1 MRRHQLRLVTVTGCV
16 VMLVVAALAGVG
28 ASASSGTSSWLPSV
42 TLSAPGQSAYEPQ
55 IAVDGRGNVVAVWT
69 QVTDGDSNSQ
79 VYTARRP
86 VGGVWSAPVALSGA
100 GRTAHEARVAVNARG
115 DAVAVWWTRSEGS
128 NDRVESAHMPAGGIW
143 SGPVVLSDPLED
155 SNHARAAI
163 DATGNAVA
171 VWTRYDADG
180 GGLEWVRTA
189 SRPVGGLW
197 SSAVT
202 LSDQPALDAH
212 VVFDGQ
218 GNALAVW
225 TGYDGRIES
234 ADRPAGGAWSTP
246 VAVSE
251 PGHAFWPRVAL
262 DGLGNAVA
270 VWVQDHNGDERVHTA
285 DRPVRGV
292 WSTPVAL
299 SRTGRSAHQPRVAV
313 NPRGDAV
320 VVWRELPVGQEV
332 DTVQAADRP
341 LGAAWGTPVTLSS
354 AGREAWNPDVV
365 IDRQGTAIAVWA
377 QRQEMNYQFRVD
389 SAELS
394 GGSWSY
400 NGALSDFGR
409 DVRDAQIV
417 IDGQG
422 NAVAVWWHVSEGD
435 GHKVQVAGADRAG
448 PASTME
454 DPSSKQQSTTA
465 FLTSWAAADTWA
477 QVTDLDVRYRASR
490 YDGGFGPRV
499 PWLTE
504 TTSSEADFRGEP
516 GLTYCLSARARDTFS
531 NVGAWSTERCTA
543 VPVDD
548 RTLIAHDAWTRGSG
562 AGHYRRTYTVSR
574 RQGAV
579 LELKAVRARRIA
591 LLVTRMPGA
600 GTVRVR
606 FAGTPLGRYDLAAPA
621 IAKKQVIAVRKFTRV
636 RTGNLWIRVV
646 SPTGEPVRI
655 DGVIASRR

>member
-1 MRRHQLRLVTVTGCV
+1 MRRHQLRLVNVTGCV
-16 VMLVVAALAGVG
+16 AMLVVAALVGVG
-28 ASASSGTSSWLPSV
+28 ATASSGTSSWLPPV

-55 IAVDGRGNVVAVWT
+55 IAVDGRGNVVAVWI
-69 QVTDGDSNSQ
+69 QVTDGSSKPQ
-79 VYTARRP
+79 VYAARRP

-100 GRTAHEARVAVNARG
+100 GRTAYEARLAVNPRG
-115 DAVAVWWTRSEGS
+115 DAVAVWSTGSEGS
-128 NDRVESAHMPAGGIW
+128 YDRVESAHMPAGGIW
-143 SGPVVLSDPLED
+143 SRPVTLSDPLED

-180 GGLEWVRTA
+180 GGLEWVQTA
-189 SRPVGGLW
+189 SRPVDGLW
-197 SSAVT
+197 SSVVT
-202 LSDQPALDAH
+202 LSDQPALDPH

-218 GNALAVW
+218 GSALAIW

-246 VAVSE
+246 VTVSE

-292 WSTPVAL
+292 WSTPVPL

-320 VVWRELPVGQEV
+320 VVWRELPIGQEV
-332 DTVQAADRP
+332 DNVQAADRP

-389 SAELS
+389 TAELS

-400 NGALSDFGR
+400 NGVLSDFGR
-409 DVRDAQIV
+409 DVSDAQIV
-417 IDGQG
+417 IDEQG
-422 NAVAVWWHVSEGD
+422 NAVAVWWHISEGD

-448 PASTME
+448 PVSTMDE
-454 DPSSKQQSTTA
+454 PSSRQQRTTA
-465 FLTSWAAADTWA
+465 FFTSWTAADTWA
-477 QVTDLDVRYRASR
+477 QVTDFDVRYRASR
-490 YDGGFGPRV
+490 YDGGFGPTV

-504 TTSSEADFRGEP
+504 TTASDANFRGEP

-543 VPVDD
+543 IPVDD
-548 RTLIAHDAWTRGSG
+548 RTLIAHDAWIRRSG

-574 RQGAV
+574 RHGAV
-579 LELKAVRARRIA
+579 LELKAVQARRIA

-600 GTVRVR
+600 GTVSVR
-606 FAGTPLGRYDLAAPA
+606 LAGTPLGRYDLAAPA
-621 IAKKQVIAVRKFTRV
+621 IAKKQVIAVRKFAQV
-636 RTGNLWIRVV
+636 RTGNLRIRVV